1 MAGSPFIESLRAE
14 IRVRGYSLRTEKT
27 YIFWIK
33 RFILFHGKRH
43 PRDMGPEEIK
53 AFLSWLAVSR
63 HVAVNTQ
70 KVALNA
76 LVFLYQKVMHRQLG
90 ELGFQPARK
99 QRRLPVVLTPEE
111 VFKIIN
117 QLSDRNQLVIQMLYG
132 SGLRISEC
140 LRLRVQ
146 DICFSSLAVTVK
158 DGKGNKDRITLLSK
172 HLVAPLQEMVNLAL
186 AVQKTDNE
194 QGLGPSLPDALG
206 RKYPNAFRSPGWMYI
221 FPSSTLCPHPL
232 TGELC
237 RHHLHD
243 TVIRKALQAAVRASD
258 IRKKI
263 SCHTFRHSFATHL
276 LQSGCDIRTVQELL
290 GHNDVS
296 TTQIYTHVIG
306 QHFAGTTSPLDRFQ
320 LLK

>member
-1 MAGSPFIESLRAE
+1 MAGSPFIESIRSE
-14 IRVRGYSLRTEKT
+14 IRLRGYSLRTEKT
-27 YIFWIK
+27 YIYWIK
-33 RFILFHGKRH
+33 QFIFFNDKRH
-43 PRDMGPEEIK
+43 PREMGAEEVK
-53 AFLSWLAVSR
+53 SFLSWLSVTR

-76 LVFLYQKVMHRQLG
+76 LVFLYQKVLKQELG

-99 QRRLPVVLTPEE
+99 QQRLPVVLTTEE
-111 VFKIIN
+111 VFKIIE
-117 QLSDRNQLVIQMLYG
+117 QLSDRNKLIIQMLYG

-158 DGKGNKDRITLLSK
+158 DGKGNKDRVTLLSK
-172 HLVAPLQEMVNLAL
+172 QLVPAL
-186 AVQKTDNE
+186 EDMIKVAIDVQKQDNAN
-194 QGLGPSLPDALG
+194 GIGPSLPYALG

-221 FPSSTLCPHPL
+221 FPSSTLCPHPQ
-232 TGELC
+232 TGEVC

-243 TVIRKALQAAVRASD
+243 SVIRKALYVAVRASGV
-258 IRKKI
+258 RKKV

-276 LQSGCDIRTVQELL
+276 LQAGCDIRTVQELL
-290 GHNDVS
+290 GHNDLS

-306 QHFAGTTSPLDRFQ
+306 RHYAGTTSPLDRFH
-320 LLK
+320 LP